1 MLTIAINALSALRG
15 GSQTYLHHFIKNL
28 PDDISKVILITGKN
42 HHVFE
47 DYESD
52 IISVKFVGFASKNLL
67 ARTFWEV
74 FSLESFLKD
83 YQIDIYYSPGGLML
97 TNFKNSSFTT
107 ATALRNMLPFE
118 DRERQRFP
126 LLSFSRFKLWL
137 LKYLF
142 ILSYKKSDKV
152 VFISE
157 SSRDVIKSYISDIER
172 KSVVIHHG
180 LSESFKK
187 NNVAKNLNL
196 DMLQGKEFYLY
207 VSILDVYKAQKEV
220 IKSFYK
226 LYNKGFRYPLVLA
239 GPKYN
244 KYGDEVLE
252 LINQYGLS
260 DLVFYVGHIEYEMLP
275 QLYASS
281 RALIFAS
288 SCECCPNIL
297 LEKLSA
303 GKAVF
308 CSNINPMP
316 EFGGDAPIYFDP
328 YEIDELSSKI
338 LSFEKDYLLLSEKL
352 GSKSRLQA
360 EKFDWYN
367 TVHATVNFLK
377 K

>member
-15 GSQTYLHHFIKNL
+15 GSQTYLHHFLDNL
-28 PDDISKVILITGKN
+28 PNDIDKVILITGKN

-47 DYESD
+47 KYDSD
-52 IISVKFVGFASKNLL
+52 KICVRFIDFASKNLL
-67 ARTFWEV
+67 ARSFWEV
-74 FSLESFLKD
+74 VSLDKFLED
-83 YQIDIYYSPGGLML
+83 YKVDIYYSPGGLML
-97 TNFKNSSFTT
+97 TNFKNREFTT
-107 ATALRNMLPFE
+107 ATALRNMLPLE
-118 DRERQRFP
+118 KHERQRFP
-126 LLSFSRFKLWL
+126 LFSFSRFKLWL

-152 VFISE
+152 IFISE
-157 SSRDVIKSYISDIER
+157 YSRNVVKSYIPEIEN

-180 LSESFKK
+180 LSDLFKK
-187 NNVAKNLNL
+187 NLEPEGLGIDFLHKN
-196 DMLQGKEFYLY
+196 KFYLY

-220 IKSFYK
+220 IKSFK
-226 LYNKGFRYPLVLA
+226 NLYDNGFQYPLVLA

-244 KYGDEVLE
+244 KYGDEVVE
-252 LINQYGLS
+252 LISEYGLS
-260 DLVFYVGHIEYEMLP
+260 KSVFYLGQVEYEMLP

-308 CSNINPMP
+308 CSNKNPMP

-328 YEIDELSSKI
+328 YDISELSNKI
-338 LSFEKDYLLLSEKL
+338 LNFEKDYYCLSEKL
-352 GSKSRLQA
+352 GAKSREQA
-360 EKFDWYN
+360 QKFDWCK
-367 TVHATVNFLK
+367 TVQSTINFLK